1 MCKSR
6 PSEFSSSGSLLVRTS
21 LSSPVLE
28 TDSNDSLSKCVEDS
42 FSLPATSL
50 LSLQMQKH
58 LLSSTMQNSQPVS
71 KYRGGSSSPTAVF
84 SIAPT
89 PALNFAPTVSPSPFS
104 SMPDLNFTLSSDPK
118 SLDFAL
124 EPKISQFRQIPS
136 SISNSNFVD
145 FEDPLVHRPKLNS
158 SVPDQN
164 LIHQSVSTL
173 EQIPND
179 LNYVSATNQPI
190 QAMSGQSDVKLLLV
204 ESSPASIPNS
214 LSLLAPQPIGV
225 LQPTT
230 GPRFSFPVSSNSSY
244 PTTCLPSNI
253 SFPTTCPTSQVGYPI
268 TCLSSQIR
276 YPSTGPPSSCG
287 TSIST
292 NLIHPNKKRRLLTF
306 LSEQENSLCSVSE
319 NNQIILT
326 PSKSEQILFNSG
338 KSDQILLNPT
348 KTDSISGTQTLFLQ
362 PCLNTPLDTIKQ
374 EQTTL
379 IINQPQQQKNEST
392 FIINQPQQQ
401 KNESTFIINQP
412 PQQKNES
419 TLIINSA
426 GTAAT
431 LITPVSGSGTLPV
444 LAPCITSTILTQVTN
459 SSQQFT
465 LTNSSPL
472 SNYTLVPSANVDIL
486 SVDFS
491 PKQVPISSNSVLSS
505 GQHLPQLQP
514 RCDFDQYCEKVTCFK
529 CKLCGYLS
537 LTNTALKHH
546 LIDDH
551 EEIVSEAENTNEIA
565 WLPIAL
571 KSDIQLACPLCS
583 NKFKSGRSFKVHAT
597 EDHGLKEC
605 EADRE
610 LEIRNRDRKEK
621 ALKVLREEKQR
632 ERQERRKRKQT
643 SYEAYVDANNELR
656 IRVPQNLEFNLAKNK
671 KLNEESP
678 ETDNS
683 DEEID
688 VLMNDDGV
696 KDIKATDY
704 VALVSNHKAFDRGV
718 KNENKNLTDS
728 CVKNRHKRKVGRPK
742 GSSSIGITALRK
754 VNPNIIVSDE
764 EMGSM
769 CEINDCAIRLKD
781 SENLRLHRQ
790 AHNGSVYQCP
800 LSCTRVTN
808 TWSAMSVHLWREHC
822 LDLELHQCPVEACN
836 YRNSSR
842 AKVSRHQ
849 TAHTE
854 ERPWLCPLCGQA
866 FKLAKQL
873 RAHTATHN
881 KSPSSASL
889 TCPVCNAHFSVA
901 RQLRLHIDS
910 VHHKMKPFLCSF
922 CGYSASS
929 RSALKLHIR
938 KHTGDKPFNCE
949 ECQYSTA
956 DHNSL
961 RRHKMRHSGVRPYNC
976 PYCPYSSIQS
986 TTYKVHLKNK
996 HAVEDVSNILF
1007 QCRFCVFKTVKES
1020 IFLAH
1025 VSQHDTDT
1033 DEQKTLKASN
1043 ETQ

>member
-1 MCKSR
+1 MQNCNLSSTIREIEQICKSR
-6 PSEFSSSGSLLVRTS
+6 NSEFSSSGSLLVSTS
-21 LSSPVLE
+21 LPSPVLE
-28 TDSNDSLSKCVEDS
+28 CDSNDSLSKCVEES
-42 FSLPATSL
+42 LTLPATTL

-58 LLSSTMQNSQPVS
+58 LLSSTMQNSPSVS
-71 KYRGGSSSPTAVF
+71 KFRGGSSSPTAVF

-89 PALNFAPTVSPSPFS
+89 PALNFAPTPSSSPFS

-118 SLDFAL
+118 SLDFSL
-124 EPKISQFRQIPS
+124 EPKLSQFRQIPN
-136 SISNSNFVD
+136 SNSNYVEFVD
-145 FEDPLVHRPKLNS
+145 PLEHRTKLNS
-158 SVPDQN
+158 AVSGQN
-164 LIHQSVSTL
+164 MLQQSVSSL

-179 LNYVSATNQPI
+179 LSYGSATNQPI
-190 QAMSGQSDVKLLLV
+190 QSISGQTDVKLLLV
-204 ESSPASIPNS
+204 ESSPSSIPNN
-214 LSLLAPQPIGV
+214 LALLAPQPLGL

-244 PTTCLPSNI
+244 PTT
-253 SFPTTCPTSQVGYPI
+253 SFPTTCPSSQAGYPI
-268 TCLSSQIR
+268 TCISSQIS
-276 YPSTGPPSSCG
+276 YPTTCIPSSCG
-287 TSIST
+287 TTIST

-326 PSKSEQILFNSG
+326 PSKTDQILFNSG

-348 KTDSISGTQTLFLQ
+348 KTDSITPPQTQTLFLQ
-362 PCLNTPLDTIKQ
+362 PCINTPMDTIKQ

-379 IINQPQQQKNEST
+379 
-392 FIINQPQQQ
+392 
-401 KNESTFIINQP
+401 IINQP

-431 LITPVSGSGTLPV
+431 LITPVSGPGTLPV
-444 LAPCITSTILTQVTN
+444 LAPCITSTILTQVSN

-472 SNYTLVPSANVDIL
+472 SSTYSLVPSPNVDIL

-491 PKQVPISSNSVLSS
+491 QKQVPIASNQPPSSA
-505 GQHLPQLQP
+505 QHLPQLQP
-514 RCDFDQYCEKVTCFK
+514 RCDYEQYCEKVTCYK

-551 EEIVSEAENTNEIA
+551 EEMVTEAENINEIA
-565 WLPIAL
+565 WLPTAL
-571 KSDIQLACPLCS
+571 KSGIQLACPLCS
-583 NKFKSGRSFKVHAT
+583 NKFNSGRSFKVHAT

-605 EADRE
+605 EAERE
-610 LEIRNRDRKEK
+610 LEIRNKDRKEK
-621 ALKVLREEKQR
+621 AFKVIREEKQR
-632 ERQERRKRKQT
+632 DRQERRKRKQT

-656 IRVPQNLEFNLAKNK
+656 IRVPQSLEFKSMKMK
-671 KLNEESP
+671 KSP

-688 VLMNDDGV
+688 VLMDDDGV

-704 VALVSNHKAFDRGV
+704 VALVSKNKAFD
-718 KNENKNLTDS
+718 NTENKNFIDS
-728 CVKNRHKRKVGRPK
+728 SLKNKQKRKVGRPK

-754 VNPNIIVSDE
+754 INPNIIVSDA

-769 CEINDCAIRLKD
+769 CEVNECAIRLKD
-781 SENLRLHRQ
+781 PENLRLHRQ
-790 AHNGSVYQCP
+790 AHSGSVFQCP
-800 LSCTRVTN
+800 LSCKRVTN

-822 LDLELHQCPVEACN
+822 LDLELHRCPIEACN

-842 AKVSRHQ
+842 AKVARHQ

-873 RAHTATHN
+873 RAHSATHD
-881 KSPSSASL
+881 KSPSATL
-889 TCPVCNAHFSVA
+889 TCPLCQAQFSVA

-938 KHTGDKPFNCE
+938 KHTGDKPFTCE

-1007 QCRFCVFKTVKES
+1007 QCSFCVFKTVKES

-1025 VSQHDTDT
+1025 VSQHEETG
-1033 DEQKTLKASN
+1033 QQISIKTSH
-1043 ETQ
+1043 ETTS